1 METDW
6 EMLEINRMQLY
17 VLHNYNFFLTFF
29 FLDFHIKTALILFQ
43 PLSPSNHA
51 GKRAA
56 SNNDINVMTLMSFL
70 TTMKLAKQHAMRQ
83 VDDHNILIS

>member
-43 PLSPSNHA
+43 PLSPSNDA

-56 SNNDINVMTLMSFL
+56 SNNMSFL
-70 TTMKLAKQHAMRQ
+70 TTMKMAKRHDMRQ
-83 VDDHNILIS
+83 FD

>member
-1 METDW
+1 MLLKRKQMETDW

-56 SNNDINVMTLMSFL
+56 SNNM
-70 TTMKLAKQHAMRQ
+70 
-83 VDDHNILIS
+83 